1 MIIVSLM
8 IAVWTSY
15 ITMEDIEAAFF
26 HFFPSSYQ
34 AKRNL
39 VKNVRQQ
46 RIARK
51 KAYLNRRCLT
61 SIAQSI

>member
-26 HFFPSSYQ
+26 SFLSVVVSSEIKSGE
-34 AKRNL
+34 KR
-39 VKNVRQQ
+39 
-46 RIARK
+46 
-51 KAYLNRRCLT
+51 
-61 SIAQSI
+61 